1 MIQTI
6 TQLGTTLN
14 RKEQQ
19 NIKGGGY
26 IYKIYLRGRIRCM
39 DCSAPVTTEDDPN
52 IQDFEAAGCTRVS
65 C

>member
-39 DCSAPVTTEDDPN
+39 DCGSPLTTEGIPT
-52 IQDFEAAGCTRVS
+52 IRDFEAAGCIRVS